1 MAAGRINR
9 RTITCIV
16 FVLALAGCAS
26 GSGARGARERPS
38 RSGVRGARDRS
49 SRSMASGPQTTAI
62 IAGRQ
67 VVIWAP
73 TSGRAPQ
80 PVVIFSHGFHG
91 CATQSK
97 FLTEAIASHGYW
109 VLAPNH
115 KDALCG
121 GGGGGFGR
129 SEEPLGKPEE
139 WTDATYADRGED
151 IRAILKALADSAGI
165 AKKMDLHRLV
175 LSGHSLGGYTVLA
188 LAGAW
193 PSWKI
198 SGVAGVLALSPY
210 AQPFV
215 VHNTLGNLDSPVM
228 YQGGTLDFGI
238 TPFVKK
244 PGGAY
249 DLSGAPKY
257 FVEFSGA
264 GHFAWTDLS
273 DKAHSQI
280 VSYSLAL
287 LDHFL
292 SGSSD
297 AALKQTIPGVSD
309 LRYAP

>member
-1 MAAGRINR
+1 MANSRINR
-9 RTITCIV
+9 AIT
-16 FVLALAGCAS
+16 FLVLALAVAGCAS
-26 GSGARGARERPS
+26 RSAGRGAPERPS
-38 RSGVRGARDRS
+38 RSGVRGAGERS

-73 TSGRAPQ
+73 TNGSAPQ

-97 FLTEAIASHGYW
+97 FLMEAIASHGYW

-115 KDALCG
+115 KDALCTR
-121 GGGGGFGR
+121 GGGFGR

-165 AKKMDLHRLV
+165 AQKMDLHRLV
-175 LSGHSLGGYTVLA
+175 LSGHSLGGYTVLG

-198 SGVAGVLALSPY
+198 SGVTAVLALSPY

-215 VHNTLGNLDSPVM
+215 VHNTLGNLNAPAM

-244 PGGAY
+244 RGGAY
-249 DLSGAPKY
+249 DLSPAPKY

-264 GHFAWTDLS
+264 GHLAWTDLS

-280 VSYSLAL
+280 VSYSLAF

-292 SGSSD
+292 SQASD
-297 AALKQTIPGVSD
+297 DPLKQTIPGVSD